1 MLMGMLFDLTMS
13 VVTLKLPFLVH
24 TISKKE
30 NLYKFY
36 LDNDGKKSEIH
47 SIRMVQVY
55 FVIENLWGFIMQDI
69 SMYVG
74 IKTYFLGS
82 FGNVTVSHANETSI
96 S

>member
-24 TISKKE
+24 TISKKD

-36 LDNDGKKSEIH
+36 LDNNGKNQKSTRLEW
-47 SIRMVQVY
+47 
-55 FVIENLWGFIMQDI
+55 FKF
-69 SMYVG
+69 
-74 IKTYFLGS
+74 
-82 FGNVTVSHANETSI
+82 TS